1 MIHKAPLLQLFITLL
16 LLSYVLSSSA
26 VPTTRS
32 LSPTSEK
39 SSIQTSLEE
48 FQVQGT
54 TPESRNSESE
64 MFDLA
69 QEFMTVEGRMDL
81 ESNDYPGTGA
91 NRNHDP
97 KTPGRG

>member
-1 MIHKAPLLQLFITLL
+1 MIHKATLLQLLITLL
-16 LLSYVLSSSA
+16 LFSYVLSSSA

-32 LSPTSEK
+32 LSPRREK

-48 FQVQGT
+48 LKG
-54 TPESRNSESE
+54 TPESRNSETE
-64 MFDLA
+64 MFDFA
-69 QEFMTVEGRMDL
+69 KEFMVEGRMDL

>member
-1 MIHKAPLLQLFITLL
+1 MIHKELFITLL
-16 LLSYVLSSSA
+16 LFSYVLSSSA

-48 FQVQGT
+48 FQGT
-54 TPESRNSESE
+54 PKSRNSESE

>member
-16 LLSYVLSSSA
+16 LFSYVLSSLA

-32 LSPTSEK
+32 LSPRSEK

-48 FQVQGT
+48 FQG

-64 MFDLA
+64 MFDSA
-69 QEFMTVEGRMDL
+69 KEFMTVEGRMDL
-81 ESNDYPGTGA
+81 ESNDYPGAGA

>member
-1 MIHKAPLLQLFITLL
+1 MIHKATLLQLLITLL
-16 LLSYVLSSSA
+16 LFSYVLSSSA

-32 LSPTSEK
+32 LSPRREK
-39 SSIQTSLEE
+39 PSIQTSQEE
-48 FQVQGT
+48 LKGST
-54 TPESRNSESE
+54 ESRNSETE
-64 MFDLA
+64 MFDLG
-69 QEFMTVEGRMDL
+69 QEFMVEGRMDL

>member
-1 MIHKAPLLQLFITLL
+1 MIHKALFITLL
-16 LLSYVLSSSA
+16 LFSYVLSSSA
-26 VPTTRS
+26 VPITRS

-48 FQVQGT
+48 G